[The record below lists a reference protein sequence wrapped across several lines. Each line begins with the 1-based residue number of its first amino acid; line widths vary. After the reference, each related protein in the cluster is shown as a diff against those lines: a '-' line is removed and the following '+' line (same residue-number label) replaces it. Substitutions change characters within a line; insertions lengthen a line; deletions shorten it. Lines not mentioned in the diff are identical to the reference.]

1 MDAVETLLAAQ
12 GGVARRRDVLKAGL
26 SRRRLARLVREGRLR
41 MLTPHLV
48 TNVAQPAPDETL
60 RALAVGLDGTVSHE
74 DAALLWGME
83 LATTPEKRHVTVGR
97 DRSRLSRPGT
107 TVHRSD
113 LANDERVL
121 RDGLRLTS
129 ALRTVLDLCRSL
141 PLHEAVV
148 VTDSALRRELVTVEE
163 LTGALR
169 DLAPGVGRQRIAR
182 VLQLIDPESG
192 SVLESLCRVL
202 LAQAGLAPEETQLVV
217 RTRAGQ
223 RIGRVDF
230 AWPSAGLVV
239 ETDGFAF
246 HADRDSYRKDRRRG
260 NALVLAGWQV
270 LRFSWEDVVHQP
282 EEVVAAVREALSQR
296 AAAHTA

>member
-1 MDAVETLLAAQ
+1 MEQLLAAQ

-26 SRRRLARLVREGRLR
+26 SRRRLVRLVREGRLR

-48 TNVAQPAPDETL
+48 TNVARPAPDEAL

-83 LATTPEKRHVTVGR
+83 LAATPERRHVTVGR
-97 DRSRLSRPGT
+97 DRSRLSRPGA

-113 LANDERVL
+113 LAGDDRVL
-121 RDGLRLTS
+121 RDGLLLTS

-148 VTDSALRRELVTVEE
+148 VADSALRHELVSVEE

-169 DLAPGVGRQRIAR
+169 DLPPGVGRGRIAR
-182 VLQLIDPESG
+182 VLRLIDPKSG

-202 LAQAGLAPEETQLVV
+202 LSQAGLAPEETQLVI
-217 RTRAGQ
+217 RGRAGLW
-223 RIGRVDF
+223 IGRIDF

-239 ETDGFAF
+239 ETDGFAY
-246 HADRDSYRKDRRRG
+246 HADRNSYRKDRRRG
-260 NALVLAGWQV
+260 NALVLAGWRV
-270 LRFSWEDVVHQP
+270 LRFSWEDVVHDP
-282 EEVVAAVREALSQR
+282 HDVVAAVREALHER
-296 AAAHTA
+296 APRHTS